1 MWNDISENVT
11 DIIAI
16 IKQNH
21 FKMYMFGVAGKTKAH
36 DYFEFEV
43 TSYYNSK
50 EISVT
55 FSDMP

>member
-1 MWNDISENVT
+1 MSNDISENVT

-36 DYFEFEV
+36 DYFEV

>member
-1 MWNDISENVT
+1 
-11 DIIAI
+11 
-16 IKQNH
+16 
-21 FKMYMFGVAGKTKAH
+21 MYMFGVAGKTKAH

>member
-36 DYFEFEV
+36 DYFEV
-43 TSYYNSK
+43 TLYYNSK